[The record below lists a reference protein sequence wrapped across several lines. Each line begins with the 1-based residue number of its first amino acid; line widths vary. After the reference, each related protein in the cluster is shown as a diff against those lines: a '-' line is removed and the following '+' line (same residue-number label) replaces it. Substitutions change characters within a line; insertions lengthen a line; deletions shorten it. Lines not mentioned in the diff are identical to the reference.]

1 MAPGRM
7 LVVNSLGAAELDEL
21 EDDDTDN
28 PDSLSVL
35 DPEKARYVAPPFAA
49 PSTPYSP
56 HIPP

>member
-1 MAPGRM
+1 M